1 MKAAAE
7 YTNEELLLALA
18 LEKKKNA
25 ALRKKLA
32 NLEDILRT
40 NIRQAQLDAR
50 NVYRGVD
57 ARPF

>member
-32 NLEDILRT
+32 NLEDIRRT